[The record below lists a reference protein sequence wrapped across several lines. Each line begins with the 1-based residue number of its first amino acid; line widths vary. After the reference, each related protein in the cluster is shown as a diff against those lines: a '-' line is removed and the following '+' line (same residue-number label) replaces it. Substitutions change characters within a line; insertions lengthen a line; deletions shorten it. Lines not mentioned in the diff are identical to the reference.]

1 MKPRF
6 SLRDLS
12 LVLALLAIG
21 TFFTFRVEEYR
32 FLSSSTLMQ
41 LVVEVSIAATLAVG
55 MLLVILPGHID
66 LSAGSGV
73 GLVGGLAAVLVS
85 GSGWLPA
92 WLRDVHA
99 WIDTQFGPAAAAW
112 FPPPPWP
119 DPVVILICVIF
130 AMIVWG
136 LMGTLIVR
144 ERIQAFI
151 VTLGGMLFFQGL
163 FWKIIESKTIPITGS
178 TLGKS
183 WEIPVNGETYLVHQD
198 WLRRTTTDYVPALI
212 GLIGAGVIAFLLFT
226 GTMRAWAR
234 RRRLNIDGDDFETAF
249 VKWLIAAQLLFLFV
263 IVANQR
269 NGVPVPAVIFG
280 AVAWFVHV
288 LTRHT
293 RFGRYLYAIGGNQ
306 EAAVVSGINVRRVS
320 VWAFVLMGVIVAIT
334 GFMQTAYVGNSTTLV
349 GSGME
354 LNAVA
359 ACVIGGVS
367 LKGGRGTVF
376 GVFLGALI
384 MATLEKGMSLMGVET
399 AAKLMTRGIVLVCAV
414 WVDTRV
420 NRHAT

>member
-1 MKPRF
+1 MTSRF

-12 LVLALLAIG
+12 LLLALFAIG
-21 TFFTFRVEEYR
+21 AFFTWKTDH
-32 FLSSSTLMQ
+32 FLTPSTLTQ

-73 GLVGGLAAVLVS
+73 GLIGGLAAVLIT
-85 GSGWLPA
+85 GSGWLCDA
-92 WLRDVHA
+92 LRSFHLWLA
-99 WIDTQFGPAAAAW
+99 AQFGPGVAAW

-119 DPVVILICVIF
+119 DPIVMLLCVLI
-130 AMIVWG
+130 AMLLWW
-136 LMGTLIVR
+136 LMGALIVR

-151 VTLGGMLFFQGL
+151 ITLGGMLIFRGL
-163 FWKIIESKTIPITGS
+163 FWKIIESHTISVNGP

-183 WEIPVNGETYLVHQD
+183 WPVEVAGQAFEVPQD
-198 WLRRTTTDYVPALI
+198 WLHRLTTEYFSARV
-212 GLIGAGVIAFLLFT
+212 GLIAAGVIAFLMLI
-226 GTMRAWAR
+226 GRLRDLAR
-234 RRRLNIDGDDFETAF
+234 RRRLGIEGDDFELTF
-249 VKWLIAAQLLFLFV
+249 VKWLIAAQILFLFV
-263 IVANQR
+263 IVSNQLY
-269 NGVPVPAVIFG
+269 GVPLPAVIFG
-280 AVAWFVHV
+280 FIAWFVHV

-293 RFGRYLYAIGGNQ
+293 RFGRYLYAIGGNE

-320 VWAFVLMGVIVAIT
+320 VGAFVILGVIVAIV
-334 GFMQTAYVGNSTTLV
+334 GFMQAAYVGYSTTV
-349 GSGME
+349 GGEGME

-384 MATLEKGMSLMGVET
+384 MATLEKGMSQMGLLSEDKFIV
-399 AAKLMTRGIVLVCAV
+399 RGAVLILAV
-414 WVDTRV
+414 WTDTRLSRKV
-420 NRHAT
+420 A

>member
-12 LVLALLAIG
+12 LLLALLAIG
-21 TFFTFRVEEYR
+21 AFFTFRIEDYR
-32 FLSSSTLMQ
+32 FISSSTLMQ

-73 GLVGGLAAVLVS
+73 GLIGGLAAVLVS

-92 WLRDVHA
+92 WLKSVHA
-99 WIDTQFGPAAAAW
+99 WIGERFGPAAAAW

-119 DPVVILICVIF
+119 DPVVILICVLF

-151 VTLGGMLFFQGL
+151 VTLGGMLIFQGH
-163 FWKIIESKTIPITGS
+163 FWRVIESKTIPISGP
-178 TLGKS
+178 TLGKV
-183 WEIPVNGETYLVHQD
+183 WEVPVGSDTYLVHQD
-198 WLRRTTTDYVPALI
+198 WLRRLTTDYLPAAV
-212 GLIGAGVIAFLLFT
+212 GLIGAGVIAFLLLL
-226 GTMRAWAR
+226 GTLRAWAR
-234 RRRLNIDGDDFETAF
+234 RQRLGIEGDDFETSF
-249 VKWLIAAQLLFLFV
+249 VKWLITGQLLFIFV
-263 IVANQR
+263 IVANQQ
-269 NGVPVPAVIFG
+269 NGVPVPAVVFG
-280 AVAWFVHV
+280 GVAWFVHV

-306 EAAVVSGINVRRVS
+306 EAAVVSGINVRRIS

-334 GFMQTAYVGNSTTLV
+334 GFMQTAYIGNSTTQV

-384 MATLEKGMSLMGVET
+384 MATLEKGMSLMGVPT
-399 AAKLMTRGIVLVCAV
+399 ADKLMIRGAVLVCAV
-414 WVDTRV
+414 WIDTRV
-420 NRHAT
+420 NRNRA